1 MPRVISKSAGV
12 RIKKYS
18 SFGLSL
24 LSEQGR
30 GWRVERR
37 DGSGWKL
44 IGYRGTFESATDLAD
59 QACVVLDTTYEVV
72 D

>member
-1 MPRVISKSAGV
+1 MRDVMSKISDV
-12 RIKKYS
+12 RIKKYA
-18 SFGLSL
+18 SFGLSIL
-24 LSEQGR
+24 TEQGR

-37 DGSGWKL
+37 VGSKWKL

-59 QACVVLDTTYEVV
+59 QACAILDTTYEVV